1 MSRETAEKA
10 LSKAPIRLEEAERS
24 VLDALLAVARAE
36 GKGTVLRVAG
46 GWVRDKLLGRPCHDI
61 DIALDN
67 VSGSEFADAVASRL
81 RELGHTVSGVG
92 TISRNPDQSKHLET
106 ATAKVMGY
114 DIDFVN
120 LRTEEYA
127 DSSRIPTIVRPSP
140 APAAPPAPAPTHP
153 RPLCRPLARQWRT
166 RSVATSL

>member
-67 VSGSEFADAVASRL
+67 VSGSEFADVIGLELDNKPGALARL
-81 RELGHTVSGVG
+81 LQRFADEHINVEYAYTSAAGVG
-92 TISRNPDQSKHLET
+92 KALGIFRLDNPKKAMQILSQSS
-106 ATAKVMGY
+106 ANGSASDRDGG
-114 DIDFVN
+114 
-120 LRTEEYA
+120 R
-127 DSSRIPTIVRPSP
+127 
-140 APAAPPAPAPTHP
+140 
-153 RPLCRPLARQWRT
+153 RPLHAR
-166 RSVATSL
+166 